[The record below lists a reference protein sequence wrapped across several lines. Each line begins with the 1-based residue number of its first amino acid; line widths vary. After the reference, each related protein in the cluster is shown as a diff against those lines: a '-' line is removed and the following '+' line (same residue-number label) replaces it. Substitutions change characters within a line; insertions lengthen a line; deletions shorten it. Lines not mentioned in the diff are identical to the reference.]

1 MFYKR
6 VVQKALKSTWKLDNK
21 PGLNHVSI
29 LSDQDGIVPQDSIVS
44 KLIYDIFGGE
54 ILKTPKKKGWHFYNR
69 IDGERI
75 DLTGPV
81 TQKSIDN
88 NKFQDISSTAAE
100 TSGYFDK
107 VDYLTFLMRF
117 VRAFEEAVG
126 LKQYTESITN
136 RAGYFVSK
144 APKQAVLMNN

>member
-6 VVQKALKSTWKLDNK
+6 VVQKALKSTWELDNK
-21 PGLNHVSI
+21 PGLTHASI
-29 LSDQDGIVPQDSIVS
+29 SSDQDSIVS

-75 DLTGPV
+75 DLTGAV

-88 NKFQDISSTAAE
+88 NKFEDIPATPTE

-107 VDYLTFLMRF
+107 VDYLTFLMKF
-117 VRAFEEAVG
+117 VSAFEESVG
-126 LKQYTESITN
+126 LKQY
-136 RAGYFVSK
+136 SK
-144 APKQAVLMNN
+144 SFTT

>member
-1 MFYKR
+1 MYYKR
-6 VVQKALKSTWKLDNK
+6 VVQKALKSTWELDNK
-21 PGLNHVSI
+21 PGLHHASI
-29 LSDQDGIVPQDSIVS
+29 SSGQDSIVS

-69 IDGERI
+69 INGELI
-75 DLTGPV
+75 DLTGSV

-88 NKFQDISSTAAE
+88 NKFEEIPATPAE

-117 VRAFEEAVG
+117 VRVFEEAVG
-126 LKQYTESITN
+126 LKQYSESLTT
-136 RAGYFVSK
+136 
-144 APKQAVLMNN
+144 

>member
-1 MFYKR
+1 MNMFYKR
-6 VVQKALKSTWKLDNK
+6 VVQKALKSTWELDNK
-21 PGLNHVSI
+21 PGLTHASI
-29 LSDQDGIVPQDSIVS
+29 SSDQDSIVS

-75 DLTGPV
+75 DLTGAV

-88 NKFQDISSTAAE
+88 NKFEDIPATPTE

-107 VDYLTFLMRF
+107 VDYLTFLMKF
-117 VRAFEEAVG
+117 VSAFEESVG
-126 LKQYTESITN
+126 LKQY
-136 RAGYFVSK
+136 SK
-144 APKQAVLMNN
+144 SFTT

>member
-6 VVQKALKSTWKLDNK
+6 VVQKALKSTWELDNK
-21 PGLNHVSI
+21 PGLSNTSI
-29 LSDQDGIVPQDSIVS
+29 SSGQDSIVS

-54 ILKTPKKKGWHFYNR
+54 ILKTPKKRGWHFYNR

-75 DLTGPV
+75 DLTGSE

-88 NKFQDISSTAAE
+88 NKFEDVPATPSE
-100 TSGYFDK
+100 TSDYFDK

-117 VRAFEEAVG
+117 VSAFEEAVG
-126 LKQYTESITN
+126 LKQYSESLTT
-136 RAGYFVSK
+136 
-144 APKQAVLMNN
+144 

>member
-6 VVQKALKSTWKLDNK
+6 VVQKALKSTWELDNK
-21 PGLNHVSI
+21 PGLTHTSI
-29 LSDQDGIVPQDSIVS
+29 SSDQDSIVS

-75 DLTGPV
+75 DLTGAV

-88 NKFQDISSTAAE
+88 NKFEDIPATPTE

-107 VDYLTFLMRF
+107 VDYLTFLMKF
-117 VRAFEEAVG
+117 VSAFEESVG
-126 LKQYTESITN
+126 LKQY
-136 RAGYFVSK
+136 SK
-144 APKQAVLMNN
+144 SFTT